1 MALRINS
8 SCVPSFADLQ
18 RLYVHKGNG
27 MLATRTPLQN
37 WKPFIILGIGLLA
50 VSTAAI
56 FIRWAQETETSSIV
70 VAAGRLS
77 VASLILTP
85 IALRQHRPQISA
97 LRPVDFGMA
106 LLSGLALSIHFA
118 AWITSLEYT
127 SVVNS
132 VVLVTTTPLWVA
144 VMAPFLLGEKM
155 RQFAR
160 IGLVFAFAG
169 GILVAISG
177 GVGDPPTRHDPVLGN
192 GLAVLGAVM
201 AAVYLMIG
209 RNLRTRLDVVP
220 YIWLV
225 YSTAAVI
232 LVLAVTVSGEK
243 VFGLSG
249 EAYLWLLLLGLVPQ
263 LIGHSSFNYALGFLP
278 AAYVSIIILAE
289 PIGSGILA
297 VIFLKELPGYVQLIG
312 AAFIL
317 FGIGIASLDQLPS
330 QKSEAPSSDI

>member
-1 MALRINS
+1 
-8 SCVPSFADLQ
+8 
-18 RLYVHKGNG
+18 
-27 MLATRTPLQN
+27 MLAPSSGLQN
-37 WKPFIILGIGLLA
+37 RKPFIILALGLLA

-56 FIRWAQETETSSIV
+56 FIRWAQETDTSSIV

-77 VASLILTP
+77 VASLVLTP
-85 IALRQHRPQISA
+85 ITLRQYRPQLSA
-97 LRPVDFGMA
+97 LRPVDLGFA

-144 VMAPFLLGEKM
+144 MMAPFLLGEKL
-155 RQFAR
+155 RQYAI
-160 IGLVFAFAG
+160 IGLVLAFVG
-169 GILVAISG
+169 GILVAVSG
-177 GVGDPPTRHDPVLGN
+177 EAGDAPTRHDPLLGN
-192 GLAVLGAVM
+192 GLAILGAVM
-201 AAVYLMIG
+201 AAIYMMIG
-209 RNLRTRLDVVP
+209 RNLRARLNVIP

-232 LVLAVTVSGEK
+232 LVLTVTISGEK
-243 VFGLSG
+243 VFGLRG

-278 AAYVSIIILAE
+278 AAYVSIVVLAE
-289 PIGSGILA
+289 PVGSGILA
-297 VIFLKELPGYVQLIG
+297 AIFLKEIPGFVQLIG

-317 FGIGIASLDQLPS
+317 LGIAIASRDQLPHKKS
-330 QKSEAPSSDI
+330 ATPIQKA